1 MSLMKKT
8 THINKLTLLLST
20 VLLTTTSYADNQ
32 PNAEQFVGNF
42 YGGLHG
48 MYIKPD
54 NERLTT
60 ADPNSDFDHGSGFG
74 AEVGYRY
81 SATTEFRFS
90 RTELNLASQNTGF
103 PSAKGD
109 STAFEAL
116 YFPNEK
122 NLYLVAGLDAL
133 DIIKTQTS
141 TTFGL
146 GYRYYV
152 NDRAAF
158 YVEGKGHFQLSN
170 YYNDYSSRIGF
181 IYFFGAKS
189 AAPVATPAK
198 IVSTIATEKVEPV
211 TAPLDSDNDGVINSK
226 DQCPETPALNKV
238 DENGCTVFTE
248 ETARMVLLVN
258 FDNNK
263 SIVKPEFFTE
273 IKRMADFLE
282 KYPHTSLVI
291 EGHTSSQG
299 SAAYNKKISQQRA
312 DAIVAI
318 LVEEFNVD
326 GGRLS
331 AVGYGEERL
340 LDPANTAEAHA
351 KNRRVEAKVEVTK
364 KVAEKR

>member
-1 MSLMKKT
+1 MKKI
-8 THINKLTLLLST
+8 THLNKLALLLST
-20 VLLTTTSYADNQ
+20 LLLATTSYADNQ

-48 MYIKPD
+48 MYIKTD

-60 ADPNSDFDHGSGFG
+60 TDANSDLDHGSGFG
-74 AEVGYRY
+74 AEIGYRY
-81 SATTEFRFS
+81 STTTEFRFS
-90 RTELNLASQNTGF
+90 RTDLNLVSKNTGF
-103 PSAKGD
+103 PSPKGD

-122 NLYLVAGLDAL
+122 NLYLVGGVEAL
-133 DIIKTQTS
+133 DIINTKTS
-141 TTFGL
+141 ATFGV
-146 GYRYYV
+146 GYRYYI
-152 NDRAAF
+152 NERAAL
-158 YVEGKGHFQLSN
+158 YVEGKSHFQLAN
-170 YYNDYSSRIGF
+170 YYTDYSSRVGF

-189 AAPVATPAK
+189 APIVAPKETASIPVKPQTTTMTTAPVDT
-198 IVSTIATEKVEPV
+198 
-211 TAPLDSDNDGVINSK
+211 DNDGVINSK

-238 DENGCTVFTE
+238 DENGCTIFTE

-263 SIVKPEFFTE
+263 AIVKPEYFE
-273 IKRMADFLE
+273 EVKRMADFLA

-312 DAIVAI
+312 DAIVTI

-326 GGRLS
+326 SNRLS

-351 KNRRVEAKVEVTK
+351 KNRRVEAKVEVTR

>member
-1 MSLMKKT
+1 MPTMKKT
-8 THINKLTLLLST
+8 THLNKLALLLST
-20 VLLTTTSYADNQ
+20 ALLATASYAGEQ
-32 PNAEQFVGNF
+32 PNANQLVDNF

-48 MYIKPD
+48 MYIKTD
-54 NERLTT
+54 NERLTSL
-60 ADPNSDFDHGSGFG
+60 DPKSDLDHGSGFG
-74 AEVGYRY
+74 AEIGYRY

-90 RTELNLASQNTGF
+90 RTDLNLVSQNTGY

-109 STAFEAL
+109 STAIEAL

-122 NLYLVAGLDAL
+122 NLYLVGGVEAL
-133 DIIKTQTS
+133 DIIKTKTS
-141 TTFGL
+141 ATFGV
-146 GYRYYV
+146 GYRYYI
-152 NDRAAF
+152 NERAAL
-158 YVEGKGHFQLSN
+158 YVEGKGHFQLAN
-170 YYNDYSSRIGF
+170 YYTDYSSRIGF
-181 IYFFGAKS
+181 IYFFGS
-189 AAPVATPAK
+189 NSTTPAA
-198 IVSTIATEKVEPV
+198 VTPIAEKAPAKETAKMN
-211 TAPLDSDNDGVINSK
+211 TAPLDSDQDGVINNQ

-238 DENGCTVFTE
+238 DENGCTIFTE

-263 SIVKPEFFTE
+263 SIVKPEYFE
-273 IKRMADFLE
+273 EVKRMADFLA

-326 GGRLS
+326 SNRLS

-340 LDPANTAEAHA
+340 LDPANTAAAHA

-364 KVAEKR
+364 KIAEKR

>member
-1 MSLMKKT
+1 MKKII
-8 THINKLTLLLST
+8 HINKLALLLSAS
-20 VLLTTTSYADNQ
+20 LLSAASYADTQ
-32 PNAEQFVGNF
+32 PEAEQLVGNF

-48 MYIKPD
+48 MYIKTD

-60 ADPNSDFDHGSGFG
+60 VNPNSDLDHGSGFG

-90 RTELNLASQNTGF
+90 RTDLNLASQNTGF
-103 PSAKGD
+103 PSPKGD

-116 YFPNEK
+116 YFPNEE
-122 NLYLVAGLDAL
+122 NLYLVGGLEAL
-133 DIIKTQTS
+133 DIIKTKTS
-141 TTFGL
+141 ATFGA
-146 GYRYYV
+146 GYRYYI
-152 NDRAAF
+152 NDRAAL
-158 YVEGKGHFQLSN
+158 YIEGKGHFQLSE
-170 YYNDYSSRIGF
+170 YYTDYSSRIGF
-181 IYFFGAKS
+181 IYFFGMGSKS
-189 AAPVATPAK
+189 SAPVATPAK
-198 IVSTIATEKVEPV
+198 IASPVATEKVEPV
-211 TAPLDSDNDGVINSK
+211 TTAPLDSDNDGVINSK

-263 SIVKPEFFTE
+263 AIVKPEFFAE

-326 GGRLS
+326 GDRLS